1 MTVQRHEVPGAEK
14 QGALTQTEAARPP
27 NTSNLSMYQRDQ
39 NTRIKR
45 QAVFAAAAR
54 PRLGEVESRKMFEL
68 HPDKKKTDEK
78 TRLLMGPVIADIP
91 MKNVRR
97 RWPIWSI
104 ASPGP
109 QFTVP
114 TNPAA
119 CLNKLRELGFMERMT
134 KAEVSEF
141 VKYVRNIKIRLVGR
155 ERKEFFVTPFKTV
168 MHVEFDLYEL
178 ADELGLTCP
187 EPRNCHWQ
195 YLTPTDAWERGMS
208 KYIGQI

>member
-1 MTVQRHEVPGAEK
+1 V
-14 QGALTQTEAARPP
+14 
-27 NTSNLSMYQRDQ
+27 
-39 NTRIKR
+39 
-45 QAVFAAAAR
+45 VFAAAAR
-54 PRLGEVESRKMFEL
+54 PEPGDDESRKMFEL

-78 TRLLMGPVIADIP
+78 TRLLMGPVVTNLP
-91 MKNVRR
+91 LRNVRR
-97 RWPIWSI
+97 KWPIWCI
-104 ASPGP
+104 AIPGP
-109 QFTVP
+109 QFPVP

-119 CLNKLRELGFMERMT
+119 CLNKLREAGIMDHMT
-134 KAEVSEF
+134 NAEISEF
-141 VKYVRNIKIRLVGR
+141 VEYVRSIKIRLEGR

-208 KYIGQI
+208 KYIGQIR